1 MVLVSRICLA
11 LCLFA
16 LCACQI
22 TLPDLSATSRSSP
35 VLFSQSGIVLR
46 APTGYCAD
54 TKSLRDTPET
64 GFALMANCKA
74 LKGRRLSPKD
84 PILAVLTASISAPL
98 SQDAVVDPAVLK
110 TFFATDTGRAAL
122 SRSGAAGDVT
132 VLETFAKGDA
142 YYIHALDRSPNPVGD
157 LSPEYWR
164 TVTLLKGRIVTLTVT
179 PFAAYPLTTAQI
191 KRQITYFTE
200 DMSEANRDPA
210 EVIVSEQETR

>member
-110 TFFATDTGRAAL
+110 TFFLPQTRGAPHYRGQGRQAMSQCWKRSPRGMPITSTPL
-122 SRSGAAGDVT
+122 TVLPIRSGIC
-132 VLETFAKGDA
+132 L
-142 YYIHALDRSPNPVGD
+142 PNTGAP
-157 LSPEYWR
+157 
-164 TVTLLKGRIVTLTVT
+164 
-179 PFAAYPLTTAQI
+179 
-191 KRQITYFTE
+191 
-200 DMSEANRDPA
+200 
-210 EVIVSEQETR
+210 